1 MAKTKIEYFEEQI
14 NYEDIKPGELIE
26 VRREHDGA
34 RESYRGIAFQLR
46 DKGGKSEAWY
56 TSSQGL
62 LCFPT
67 TAATYW
73 RITFA

>member
-1 MAKTKIEYFEEQI
+1 MAKTKIEYFEEKI
-14 NYEDIKPGELIE
+14 HYANIKPGDLIE
-26 VRREHDGA
+26 VRREHDGV

-46 DKGGKSEAWY
+46 DAGGKNEAWY
-56 TSSQGL
+56 TSVGGM

-67 TAATYW
+67 DSATYW